1 MRNKRGRRLGM
12 VAGSHGCLDDTGR
25 GAVAAAL
32 GIGEPRRILVITM
45 QLIGLDEV
53 IPVVD
58 RMLGPLSERTEIP

>member
-1 MRNKRGRRLGM
+1 M
-12 VAGSHGCLDDTGR
+12 
-25 GAVAAAL
+25 AAAL
-32 GIGEPRRILVITM
+32 GIGERRRILVITM